1 MSAQVKRFGA
11 ASLALAVLMVLGY
24 TLIVSNIGLTSVV
37 GDNPT
42 AADLPEKLQFKVM
55 VSTFSA
61 GQLTQAPS
69 AQIEVT
75 VNGQPYGTFASTAGG
90 RLEWDIP
97 SNVVTKWVLT
107 VGDLAPRNFRAEVID
122 NYLKIYNENRGDKS
136 VEYYEVGSYIYAL
149 EYYQDLLYLTNQG
162 DLNAPIMSRVR
173 AGERVS
179 TPTGTSPVEAPV
191 LKPKA
196 ALFTVYAAGHYAV
209 YGGSIGFSDQTWP
222 TNYWYNIDK
231 YTEFTFLGNGE
242 GTQSFPGQYLKYVI
256 TTPNTFQLDAVQFP
270 SGAYLYDVIAV
281 TTPDL
286 SISFYGPPDGVYNT
300 IGYDGLADRRG
311 FTYSGFIQVDETTE
325 GTPPPGG
332 PEDDFGGVPPNTV
345 IGGVVNNVGQLNTQS
360 VNNNWNDFI
369 GNLTGGS
376 AGLNSLTGQAG
387 VFTDNR
393 VGAFSEGTDPVT
405 GGSVDPQAS
414 GTPGVVFQ
422 WVYAG
427 DKAPDELFLPIGE
440 DGTFADGVNV
450 QSIFDTVNDVP
461 MFVLLRSFPAEFL
474 LALTPGE
481 HLLKYWLVDSAG
493 GKSNERSETITIND
507 PNAPPTTTTAG

>member
-1 MSAQVKRFGA
+1 MVGA
-11 ASLALAVLMVLGY
+11 
-24 TLIVSNIGLTSVV
+24 
-37 GDNPT
+37 NPI

-55 VSTFSA
+55 VSTFNA

-69 AQIEVT
+69 AQIEIT

-90 RLEWDIP
+90 RLEWEVP
-97 SNVVTKWVLT
+97 SNVVSKWVLT
-107 VGDLAPRNFRAEVID
+107 VGDLAHRNFRAEVVD

-136 VEYYEVGSYIYAL
+136 VEYYEVGSYVYAL

-162 DLNAPIMSRVR
+162 DPNAPIMSRVR

-179 TPTGTSPVEAPV
+179 SPTGTAPAEAPV

-196 ALFTVYAAGHYAV
+196 ALFTVYAGGHYAV
-209 YGGSIGFSDQTWP
+209 YGGSIGFADQTWP
-222 TNYWYNIDK
+222 TNYWYNINQ

-281 TTPDL
+281 TTPDM

-345 IGGVVNNVGQLNTQS
+345 VGGVVNNVSQLDAQS

-376 AGLNSLTGQAG
+376 AGRNSLTGQAG

-393 VGAFSEGTDPVT
+393 VGGLLRRD
-405 GGSVDPQAS
+405 GSGHRRLGRS
-414 GTPGVVFQ
+414 PGLG
-422 WVYAG
+422 YAG
-427 DKAPDELFLPIGE
+427 GGLPVGLRRRQSPGRAVPAHRRGRNLCRWSERPVHLRHGQRGAPC
-440 DGTFADGVNV
+440 
-450 QSIFDTVNDVP
+450 SSCCW
-461 MFVLLRSFPAEFL
+461 SFPAEFL

-481 HLLKYWLVDSAG
+481 HLLKYWLVDQAG